1 MWTARLR
8 NLSLL
13 LAASAL
19 MGCVHLTAPSTVRA
33 PLDASL
39 LEPCPPLSLLADGD
53 SKTVL
58 RWMLV
63 SADAYQDCASK
74 HQRLVEAVR

>member
-1 MWTARLR
+1 MWTARSR
-8 NLSLL
+8 NWLLL
-13 LAASAL
+13 LAASQA

-39 LEPCPPLSLLADGD
+39 LEPCPPLDLLVDGD

-63 SADAYQDCASK
+63 SADAYQDCALR
-74 HQRLVEAVR
+74 HGRLVEAVR